1 MNEIISQHKNI
12 LNKLIFEEKKE
23 DKYDWKQM

>member
-12 LNKLIFEEKKE
+12 LNKLILEYKKE
-23 DKYDWKQM
+23 DRYDWKQM

>member
-12 LNKLIFEEKKE
+12 LNKLILEDKKE
-23 DKYDWKQM
+23 DRYDWEQM